1 MTEETEERARQ
12 LAADLKCG
20 RCGAVILD
28 SLSAVG
34 AVTGQYRAVAIGVVI
49 PFTLCGMCGLRLR
62 EFLCPEVTD
71 DPQYQAL
78 RDSLHQAWGR

>member
-12 LAADLKCG
+12 LAAELKCG
-20 RCGAVILD
+20 RCGEVILD
-28 SLSAVG
+28 SPSAVG
-34 AVTGQYRAVAIGVVI
+34 AVTGRYRAAAIGVMI

-62 EFLCPEVTD
+62 EFLCPKAID

-78 RDSLHQAWGR
+78 RDSLHQEWSR